1 MDIIKLRI
9 EGMQCSACAE
19 GIIASLGHEAGIL
32 DVNVNAITGKGR
44 VKFDET
50 LLSCEQIIH
59 LVSSYGFPAR
69 IDSAQDDDA
78 RELRSLARRFF
89 TALPLFIAIFTL
101 HMFAPQSALNH
112 YAQFALATIVQFGI
126 GAGFYAGA
134 MSVFKTKNADMN
146 LLIVLGTSSA
156 YLYSCVALFF
166 PNLLGDREMG
176 LYFEGSAA
184 VITFVLLGEWL
195 KAKAKKRSSE
205 GVRLLAQ
212 LLPNQARVI
221 RAGIEQEIE
230 LLNIKAGDICII
242 KAGEKIPIDGVIL
255 EGEAEVDSSHISGE
269 YLPVHKRAGERLIGG
284 SVLING
290 YIRLQATKAA
300 KESLLFEMVDL
311 LESAQNQKPPIG
323 KLADKIASI
332 FVPSVIFIS
341 ILTGILWLLF
351 GGGVEQAFLASVAVL
366 IISCPC
372 ALGLA
377 TPISIVTAI
386 SRASKEGILIKN
398 PDIIEKSRRIN
409 IALFDKTGT
418 LTKGELTLKE
428 ARFFAPIPAG
438 FYEMLLSTESGSA
451 HPISYTLTKY
461 AKENI
466 TNLEQ
471 SPKLLQTPQVLVGL
485 GIIGDFE
492 SGKFIVGNQTLL
504 KQHGIAL
511 EKGERFPNLSNIY
524 VAHNGN
530 LIAQFGL
537 IDSLREGAQ
546 ELVDYCKTRGVEP
559 MILSGDSHEAVS
571 EVAKRLGIASFK
583 AEILPKDKHLVVR
596 ELANKGNV
604 LFVGDGVNDALALQS
619 ADMGIALGSGS
630 ALAQASGDILLMRED
645 LSGVKQT
652 IEICDF
658 TLKNIKQNLFFA
670 YLYNSIL
677 IPIAAGALYPWL
689 GILLQPSLAGAAMA
703 LSSVSVVSNALR
715 IGRMKL

>member
-19 GIIASLGHEAGIL
+19 GIVASLGREAGIL

-50 LLSCEQIIH
+50 LLSAQQIIR
-59 LVSSYGFPAR
+59 LVSSYGFPAQE
-69 IDSAQDDDA
+69 DSVQADDA

-112 YAQFALATIVQFGI
+112 YAQFALATIVQFGV

-146 LLIVLGTSSA
+146 LLIVLGTSSG
-156 YLYSCVALFF
+156 YFYSCFALFF
-166 PNLLGDREMG
+166 ANPAHEMG
-176 LYFEGSAA
+176 LYFEGSVA

-195 KAKAKKRSSE
+195 KTKAKKRSSE

-284 SVLING
+284 SVLTSG
-290 YIRLQATKAA
+290 YVRAQATKAA

-351 GGGVEQAFLASVAVL
+351 GDGVEQAFLASVAVL

-398 PDIIEKSRRIN
+398 PDIIEKSQRIN

-471 SPKLLQTPQVLVGL
+471 SPKLLQTPQVLVGM

-546 ELVDYCKTRGVEP
+546 ELVDYCKTRGIEP

-583 AEILPKDKHLVVR
+583 AEILPKDKHLVVEELMR
-596 ELANKGNV
+596 EKSV

-619 ADMGIALGSGS
+619 ADIGIALGSGS